1 MIYLRD
7 LWWVRFCISSFF
19 RELSAQEIEK
29 EVQSL
34 LHETGLGGEK
44 AERKIGGLLP
54 GGIRIK
60 GLSGGERRR
69 LSLVRGIYGQSDG
82 IA

>member
-1 MIYLRD
+1 MLCALMVY
-7 LWWVRFCISSFF
+7 VS
-19 RELSAQEIEK
+19 ELSTREIE
-29 EVQSL
+29 ERVLSL
-34 LHETGLGGEK
+34 LKETGLGGEK

-69 LSLVRGIYGQSDG
+69 LSLVRPPIYR
-82 IA
+82 I